1 MFIEK
6 FVEFFDNLIKCSLQT
21 KENISKSKI
30 NNDNDLEILNDYN
43 LEDKSKKYIEKHI
56 TSLITTP
63 LKKFL
68 ENKPNE
74 KYSTYLKFVQNIY
87 CDISEL
93 SNLFPNFKSLKM
105 ILKLYFITMR
115 TLYYNNQK
123 FAKVLDSNEYL
134 AIFIDFFFKDI
145 FLNGIKI
152 FNNIDI
158 NNKSTINEINVD
170 QDIIKSFIGESLPF
184 NKNGNNN
191 EFMLQ
196 IPLDILYNISDYRY
210 DIMKDLTNKGM
221 TIEKYFEKQK
231 KYLNYINNDNNKYL
245 SIIIFFLDEIK
256 EKYFVDRFIKYLEL
270 NDEDKKIV
278 LSKIINK

>member
-21 KENISKSKI
+21 KENISKSK
-30 NNDNDLEILNDYN
+30 NNNVNDFEIINDYN

-56 TSLITTP
+56 TSLINTP

-93 SNLFPNFKSLKM
+93 SNIFSNFKSLKM
-105 ILKLYFITMR
+105 LLKLYFITMR

-123 FAKVLDSNEYL
+123 FVKVLDSNESL

-158 NNKSTINEINVD
+158 NNKSTINEINID
-170 QDIIKSFIGESLPF
+170 QNIIKSFIGESLPF
-184 NKNGNNN
+184 IKNENN
-191 EFMLQ
+191 EENLSQ

-221 TIEKYFEKQK
+221 SIEKYFEKQK
-231 KYLNYINNDNNKYL
+231 KYLNYVDNNNKYL
-245 SIIIFFLDEIK
+245 CVIIFFLDEIK

>member
-21 KENISKSKI
+21 KENISKSK
-30 NNDNDLEILNDYN
+30 NNNVNDFEIINDYN

-56 TSLITTP
+56 TSLINTP

-93 SNLFPNFKSLKM
+93 SNIFSNFKSLKM
-105 ILKLYFITMR
+105 LLKLYFITMR

-123 FAKVLDSNEYL
+123 FVKVLDSNESL

-158 NNKSTINEINVD
+158 NNKSTINEINID
-170 QDIIKSFIGESLPF
+170 QNIIKSFIGESLPF
-184 NKNGNNN
+184 IKNENN
-191 EFMLQ
+191 EENLSQ

-221 TIEKYFEKQK
+221 SIEKYFEKQK
-231 KYLNYINNDNNKYL
+231 KYLNYVDNNNKYL
-245 SIIIFFLDEIK
+245 CVFIFFLDEIK

>member
-21 KENISKSKI
+21 KENISKSK
-30 NNDNDLEILNDYN
+30 NNNVNGFEIINDYN

-56 TSLITTP
+56 TSLINTP

-68 ENKPNE
+68 EIKPNE

-93 SNLFPNFKSLKM
+93 SNIFSNFKSLKM
-105 ILKLYFITMR
+105 LLKLYFITMR

-123 FAKVLDSNEYL
+123 FVKVLDSNESL

-158 NNKSTINEINVD
+158 NNKSTINEINID
-170 QDIIKSFIGESLPF
+170 QNIIKSFIGESLPF
-184 NKNGNNN
+184 IKKENN
-191 EFMLQ
+191 EENLSQ
-196 IPLDILYNISDYRY
+196 IPLDILYNISDSRY

-221 TIEKYFEKQK
+221 SIEKYFEKQK
-231 KYLNYINNDNNKYL
+231 KYLNYVDNNNNKYL
-245 SIIIFFLDEIK
+245 CVIIFFLDEIK

>member
-21 KENISKSKI
+21 KENISKSKNNN
-30 NNDNDLEILNDYN
+30 NNDFEIINDYN

-56 TSLITTP
+56 TSLINTP

-93 SNLFPNFKSLKM
+93 SNIFSNFKSLKM
-105 ILKLYFITMR
+105 LLKLYFITMR

-123 FAKVLDSNEYL
+123 FVKVLDSNESL

-158 NNKSTINEINVD
+158 NNKSTINEINID
-170 QDIIKSFIGESLPF
+170 QNIIKSFIGESLPF
-184 NKNGNNN
+184 IKKENN
-191 EFMLQ
+191 EENLSQ

-221 TIEKYFEKQK
+221 SIEKYFEKQK
-231 KYLNYINNDNNKYL
+231 KYLNYVDNNNKYL
-245 SIIIFFLDEIK
+245 CVIIFFLDEIK

-270 NDEDKKIV
+270 NDEDKNIV
-278 LSKIINK
+278 LSKLINK

>member
-21 KENISKSKI
+21 KENISKSK
-30 NNDNDLEILNDYN
+30 NNNVNDFEIINDYN

-56 TSLITTP
+56 TSLINTP

-68 ENKPNE
+68 EIKPNE

-93 SNLFPNFKSLKM
+93 SNIFSNFKSLKM
-105 ILKLYFITMR
+105 LLKLYFITMR

-123 FAKVLDSNEYL
+123 FVKVLDSNESL
-134 AIFIDFFFKDI
+134 AIFIDFFFKDL

-158 NNKSTINEINVD
+158 NNKSTINEINID
-170 QDIIKSFIGESLPF
+170 QNIIKSFIGESLPF
-184 NKNGNNN
+184 IKNENN
-191 EFMLQ
+191 EENLSQ

-221 TIEKYFEKQK
+221 SIEKYFEKQK
-231 KYLNYINNDNNKYL
+231 KYLNYVDSNNNKYL
-245 SIIIFFLDEIK
+245 CVIIFFLDEIK

>member
-21 KENISKSKI
+21 KENISKSK
-30 NNDNDLEILNDYN
+30 NNNVNDFEIINDYN

-56 TSLITTP
+56 TSLINTP

-68 ENKPNE
+68 EIKPNE

-93 SNLFPNFKSLKM
+93 SNIFSNFKSLKM
-105 ILKLYFITMR
+105 LLKLYFITMR

-123 FAKVLDSNEYL
+123 FVKVLDSNESL
-134 AIFIDFFFKDI
+134 AIFIDFFFKDL

-158 NNKSTINEINVD
+158 NNKSTINEINID
-170 QDIIKSFIGESLPF
+170 QNIIKSFIGESLPF
-184 NKNGNNN
+184 IKKENN
-191 EFMLQ
+191 EENLSQ

-210 DIMKDLTNKGM
+210 DIMKDLTHKGM
-221 TIEKYFEKQK
+221 SIEKYFEKQK
-231 KYLNYINNDNNKYL
+231 KYLNYVDNNNKYL
-245 SIIIFFLDEIK
+245 CVIIFFLDEIK

>member
-21 KENISKSKI
+21 KENISKSKNNN
-30 NNDNDLEILNDYN
+30 NNDFEIINDYN

-56 TSLITTP
+56 TSLINTP

-93 SNLFPNFKSLKM
+93 SNIFSNFKSLKM
-105 ILKLYFITMR
+105 LLKLYFITMR

-123 FAKVLDSNEYL
+123 FVKVLDSNESL

-158 NNKSTINEINVD
+158 NNKSTINEINID
-170 QDIIKSFIGESLPF
+170 QNIIKSFIGESLPF
-184 NKNGNNN
+184 IKKENN
-191 EFMLQ
+191 EENLSQ

-221 TIEKYFEKQK
+221 SIEKYFEKQK
-231 KYLNYINNDNNKYL
+231 KYLNYVDNNNNKYL
-245 SIIIFFLDEIK
+245 CVIIFFLDEIK

>member
-21 KENISKSKI
+21 KENTSKSK
-30 NNDNDLEILNDYN
+30 NNNVNDFEIINDYN

-56 TSLITTP
+56 TSLINTP

-68 ENKPNE
+68 EIKPNE

-93 SNLFPNFKSLKM
+93 SNIFSNFKSLKM
-105 ILKLYFITMR
+105 LLKLYFITMR

-123 FAKVLDSNEYL
+123 FVKVLDSNESL

-158 NNKSTINEINVD
+158 NNKSTINEINID
-170 QDIIKSFIGESLPF
+170 QNIIKSFIGESLPF
-184 NKNGNNN
+184 IKKENN
-191 EFMLQ
+191 EENLSQ

-221 TIEKYFEKQK
+221 SIEKYFEKQK
-231 KYLNYINNDNNKYL
+231 KYLNYVDSNNNKYL
-245 SIIIFFLDEIK
+245 CVIIFFLDEIK

>member
-21 KENISKSKI
+21 KENISKSKNNN
-30 NNDNDLEILNDYN
+30 NNDFEIINDYN

-56 TSLITTP
+56 TSLINTP

-93 SNLFPNFKSLKM
+93 SNIFSNFKSLKM
-105 ILKLYFITMR
+105 LLKLYFITMR

-123 FAKVLDSNEYL
+123 FVKVLDSNESL
-134 AIFIDFFFKDI
+134 AIFIDFFFKDL

-158 NNKSTINEINVD
+158 NNKSTINEINID
-170 QDIIKSFIGESLPF
+170 QNIIKSFIGESLPF
-184 NKNGNNN
+184 IKKENN
-191 EFMLQ
+191 EENLSQ

-221 TIEKYFEKQK
+221 SIEKYFEKQK
-231 KYLNYINNDNNKYL
+231 KYLNYVDNNNNKYL
-245 SIIIFFLDEIK
+245 CVIIFFLDEIK

>member
-21 KENISKSKI
+21 KENISKSKNNNI
-30 NNDNDLEILNDYN
+30 NDFEIINDYN

-56 TSLITTP
+56 TSLINTP

-93 SNLFPNFKSLKM
+93 SNIFSNFKSLKM
-105 ILKLYFITMR
+105 LLKLYFITMR

-123 FAKVLDSNEYL
+123 FVKVLDSNESL

-158 NNKSTINEINVD
+158 NNKSTINEINID
-170 QDIIKSFIGESLPF
+170 QNIIKSFIGESLPF
-184 NKNGNNN
+184 IKKENN
-191 EFMLQ
+191 EENLSQ

-221 TIEKYFEKQK
+221 SIEKYFEKQK
-231 KYLNYINNDNNKYL
+231 KYLNYVDNNNKYL
-245 SIIIFFLDEIK
+245 CVIIFFLDEIK

>member
-21 KENISKSKI
+21 KENISKSK
-30 NNDNDLEILNDYN
+30 NNNVNDFEIINDYN

-56 TSLITTP
+56 TSLINTP

-68 ENKPNE
+68 EIKPNE

-93 SNLFPNFKSLKM
+93 SNIFSNFKSLKM
-105 ILKLYFITMR
+105 LLKLYFITMR

-123 FAKVLDSNEYL
+123 FVKVLDSNESL
-134 AIFIDFFFKDI
+134 AIFIDFFFKDL

-158 NNKSTINEINVD
+158 NNKSTINEINID
-170 QDIIKSFIGESLPF
+170 QNIIKSFIGESLPF
-184 NKNGNNN
+184 IKKENN
-191 EFMLQ
+191 EENLSQ

-221 TIEKYFEKQK
+221 SIEKYFEKQK
-231 KYLNYINNDNNKYL
+231 KYLNYVDNNNNKYL
-245 SIIIFFLDEIK
+245 CVIIFFLDEIK

>member
-21 KENISKSKI
+21 KENISKSK
-30 NNDNDLEILNDYN
+30 NNNVNDFEIINDYN

-56 TSLITTP
+56 TSLINTP

-93 SNLFPNFKSLKM
+93 SNIFSNFKSLKM
-105 ILKLYFITMR
+105 LLKLYFITMR

-123 FAKVLDSNEYL
+123 FVKVLDSNESL

-158 NNKSTINEINVD
+158 NNKSTINEINID
-170 QDIIKSFIGESLPF
+170 QNIIKSFIGESLPF
-184 NKNGNNN
+184 IKKENN
-191 EFMLQ
+191 EENLSQ

-221 TIEKYFEKQK
+221 SIEKYFEKQK
-231 KYLNYINNDNNKYL
+231 KYLNYVDNNNKYL
-245 SIIIFFLDEIK
+245 CVFIFFLDEIK

>member
-30 NNDNDLEILNDYN
+30 HNDNDLEILNDYN

-152 FNNIDI
+152 FNKIDI